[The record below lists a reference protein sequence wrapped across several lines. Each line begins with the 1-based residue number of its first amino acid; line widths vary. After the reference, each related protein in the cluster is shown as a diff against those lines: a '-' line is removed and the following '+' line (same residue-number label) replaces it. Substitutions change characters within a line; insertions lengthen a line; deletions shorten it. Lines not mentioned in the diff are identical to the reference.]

1 MTIWGLE
8 LWTSDLGGDRSAN
21 CTTLT
26 TYTKEVKAS
35 NLEEGEGGL

>member
-26 TYTKEVKAS
+26 TYTK
-35 NLEEGEGGL
+35 